1 MAMCKIAGPLI
12 PWKRAVVFCR
22 VRVPYMIH
30 FNFTDEVEETP
41 PGSGARQRLDREENV
56 GVAVGGLLSG
66 SRAVLMGL
74 VDMVLRA
81 LTTAIAARTPQQY
94 LRTDGRRIQT
104 RNWWDSAAPSAE
116 RNLTEHRGATA
127 PGLSQFSAKP
137 TARGRDSARLVTGLG
152 RFFRRRF
159 RGMPR

>member
-1 MAMCKIAGPLI
+1 M
-12 PWKRAVVFCR
+12 FCR

-41 PGSGARQRLDREENV
+41 PGSGARQRLDCEENV

-81 LTTAIAARTPQQY
+81 LTTAIAAHTTQ
-94 LRTDGRRIQT
+94 
-104 RNWWDSAAPSAE
+104 
-116 RNLTEHRGATA
+116 
-127 PGLSQFSAKP
+127 
-137 TARGRDSARLVTGLG
+137 
-152 RFFRRRF
+152 
-159 RGMPR
+159 

>member
-1 MAMCKIAGPLI
+1 M
-12 PWKRAVVFCR
+12 FCR

-41 PGSGARQRLDREENV
+41 PGSGARQRLDRKENV